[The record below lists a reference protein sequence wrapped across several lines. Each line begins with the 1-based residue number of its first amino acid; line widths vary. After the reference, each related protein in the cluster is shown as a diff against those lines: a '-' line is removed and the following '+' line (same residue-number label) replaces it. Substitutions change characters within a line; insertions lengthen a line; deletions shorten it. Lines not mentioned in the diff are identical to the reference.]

1 MAKKTQTPPKSFED
15 ALSELERILSDIE
28 AGEIGLEESLTRYE
42 RGVFLIQHC
51 RAVLGT
57 AEKQIELLGK
67 IPDAGA
73 ESLADST
80 SAGAGA

>member
-1 MAKKTQTPPKSFED
+1 MARKTQTPPKSFED

-51 RAVLGT
+51 RAVLAT
-57 AEKQIELLGK
+57 AEKQIELLTK
-67 IPDAGA
+67 LPDVEGDPAA
-73 ESLADST
+73 ESS
-80 SAGAGA
+80 SPGAGA